1 MGVAMRASWSRR
13 ALDRALSV
21 AAGLAALAA
30 LGVLVILGAEILRRA
45 WPVLEPSFLL
55 RESSEA
61 GASGG
66 VFYQLLGTGLLMAT
80 ALAVCLPLAVGL
92 ALARSVYASERWRRR
107 LSLLLLAAS
116 GVPSV
121 LFGIAGFLVFS
132 RTFGWGK
139 SWLAGG
145 VVLALMMLP
154 TAAVALA
161 ERIEALPS
169 RLLEAA
175 AGLGLSRSQIV
186 RAVILPQ
193 CRGGLVSGLL
203 LGLARAAGET
213 APILFC
219 AVVFSG
225 ATLPRAIAESPVLAL
240 PYHIF
245 TLAQDSFG
253 PGIEARLWGAAAVL
267 LGLTLSLSLAALP
280 SRLAHARS
288 LRHD

>member
-1 MGVAMRASWSRR
+1 MSVSWSRR
-13 ALDRALSV
+13 AFNRVFFV
-21 AAGLAALAA
+21 AAGFAALAA
-30 LGVLVILGAEILRRA
+30 SSVLLVLGLEILRRA
-45 WPVLEPSFLL
+45 WPVLGPSFLF

-66 VFYQLLGTGLLMAT
+66 VFYQLLGTTLLMLT
-80 ALAVCLPLAVGL
+80 AFSFCLPLAVGV
-92 ALARSVYASERWRRR
+92 ALMRSVYAAERWRRR
-107 LSLLLLAAS
+107 LAVLLLAAN

-132 RTFGWGK
+132 RFFAWGK

-145 VVLALMMLP
+145 IVLALMMLP

-161 ERIEALPS
+161 ERIDALPS
-169 RLLEAA
+169 RVLEAA

-219 AVVFSG
+219 AAVFSG
-225 ATLPRAIAESPVLAL
+225 ATLPRAVVESPVLAL

-253 PGIEARLWGAAAVL
+253 PGTEARLWAAAAVL
-267 LGLTLSLSLAALP
+267 MGLTLSLSLAALP

-288 LRHD
+288 LRHG

>member
-1 MGVAMRASWSRR
+1 MKASWPRR
-13 ALDRALSV
+13 TLDRAFLVSS
-21 AAGLAALAA
+21 GFAALTA
-30 LGVLVILGAEILRRA
+30 LCVLVVLGTEILRRA

-55 RESSEA
+55 RESAEA

-66 VFYQLLGTGLLMAT
+66 VFYQLLGTALLMLT
-80 ALAVCLPLAVGL
+80 ALVLCLPLAVGL
-92 ALARSVYASERWRRR
+92 ALTRSVYASGRWRRR
-107 LSLLLLAAS
+107 LSVLLLAAN

-132 RTFGWGK
+132 RYLGWGK

-145 VVLALMMLP
+145 GVLALMMLP
-154 TAAVALA
+154 TAAVALS

-169 RLLEAA
+169 RQLEAA

-219 AVVFSG
+219 AAVFSG
-225 ATLPRAIAESPVLAL
+225 ATLPHAVAESPVVAL

-253 PGIEARLWGAAAVL
+253 PGTEARLWAAAAVL

-280 SRLAHARS
+280 FRLAHARS
-288 LRHD
+288 LRHG